1 MMKQKTDLK
10 NKPANW
16 ELPDNDD
23 IIDLVEEIDKSH
35 DRQENKVLKY
45 ENAGFLNDDE
55 EIIVLKEE
63 VPVTLEEKEDIIEL
77 TDEVPIASPKGS
89 TDRNI
94 CQKADMAQ
102 QKAGIKY
109 VVIPIEA
116 FEAAS
121 GKSSERVPHFF
132 PRYMH
137 QAAISIEI
145 IDASIERV
153 IHNIFADKIEF
164 MLKDAVKKVVV
175 EEINQLQN
183 QILHQHEKEA

>member
-23 IIDLVEEIDKSH
+23 IIDLVEEVDKSH
-35 DRQENKVLKY
+35 DRQENKVLKH
-45 ENAGFLNDDE
+45 ENTGFLNDDE
-55 EIIVLKEE
+55 EIIALKEE

-94 CQKADMAQ
+94 CQKAD
-102 QKAGIKY
+102 IKY

-116 FEAAS
+116 FESAS

-145 IDASIERV
+145 IDAAIERV
-153 IHNIFADKIEF
+153 IHKIFADKIEF
-164 MLKDAVKKVVV
+164 MLTNAVKKVAT
-175 EEINQLQN
+175 EEINQLQK

>member
-1 MMKQKTDLK
+1 MKQKTDLK

-23 IIDLVEEIDKSH
+23 IIDLVEEVDKSH
-35 DRQENKVLKY
+35 DRQENKVLKH
-45 ENAGFLNDDE
+45 ENACFPSNDE
-55 EIIVLKEE
+55 EIIILKEE

-77 TDEVPIASPKGS
+77 ADEVSISSPKGS

-94 CQKADMAQ
+94 CQKTDMAQ
-102 QKAGIKY
+102 EKADIKY

-132 PRYMH
+132 PRDMH